1 MRKKAGGEEMPAGC
15 GSGKEPPE
23 EKGCQVKR
31 RAEARAPSSPCLSRC
46 SSEGKLEADLRS
58 ETEKWQK
65 KARDLYDSI
74 SGEDEFMENISAYI
88 RDCDYFLEKD
98 DLIRAFEA
106 VIWAWAWME
115 IGLHKGILQQK
126 P

>member
-1 MRKKAGGEEMPAGC
+1 MPAGC
-15 GSGKEPPE
+15 GSGREPLE
-23 EKGCQVKR
+23 EKGCQVR
-31 RAEARAPSSPCLSRC
+31 RRIEARASSSPCLSRG
-46 SSEGKLEADLRS
+46 SYEGKLEADLLS
-58 ETEKWQK
+58 ETVKWQN
-65 KARDLYDSI
+65 KAQDLCNNI

-88 RDCDYFLEKD
+88 RDCQYFLEKG

-106 VIWAWAWME
+106 IIWAWAWME